1 MSPVLSLTT
10 RALKMPHVARAPC
23 LMAVLVSSV
32 SSLRR
37 RTVARLPDEPAGGL
51 TLLAEEE
58 TDGPLSN
65 AGLGVGSLDE
75 MGAGEFGHEGMHES
89 LRADT

>member
-10 RALKMPHVARAPC
+10 RALKMPHVAHVPC
-23 LMAVLVSSV
+23 LMAVLVSPV
-32 SSLRR
+32 GSLRR
-37 RTVARLPDEPAGGL
+37 CAVARLPDEPAGGL
-51 TLLAEEE
+51 TLLSEEE

-65 AGLGVGSLDE
+65 AGLGVGSLDK